1 VRYLLPLECRTI
13 PFSVLAK
20 IMVAE
25 FPEPPLDYVHD
36 DSLTV
41 NMIITCS
48 TLDAD
53 HTADLETLL
62 RMT

>member
-1 VRYLLPLECRTI
+1 
-13 PFSVLAK
+13 
-20 IMVAE
+20 MVAE